1 MINEFNDRGSVGPG
15 VLLAGRV
22 DGRQFTLR
30 PSRDGQARRH
40 PHPRQHPL
48 LTFYPC
54 LPFSPFSQS
63 VIHKRSSVNPKD
75 PHNNP
80 LQAPQPAYLPRAP
93 RASLPRVSEM
103 RQSSWRDQNC
113 PLKLNTY
120 LQMRNSLP
128 LIHATSI
135 LSPPM
140 VRVPLLPNSRCLSAG
155 NRPRW
160 PPTT

>member
-1 MINEFNDRGSVGPG
+1 M
-15 VLLAGRV
+15 LLAGRV

-48 LTFYPC
+48 LTLYSC
-54 LPFSPFSQS
+54 LPFSLFSQG
-63 VIHKRSSVNPKD
+63 VIHKRSFVNPKD

-80 LQAPQPAYLPRAP
+80 LQAPQPAYLPRAL
-93 RASLPRVSEM
+93 RASLHQVSQM
-103 RQSSWRDQNC
+103 RQSCWRVQNY

-120 LQMRNSLP
+120 SQMRNSLP
-128 LIHATSI
+128 LIHAMSI

-140 VRVPLLPNSRCLSAG
+140 VRAPLPRNSRCLSAG
-155 NRPRW
+155 SSLRW

>member
-1 MINEFNDRGSVGPG
+1 

-54 LPFSPFSQS
+54 LPFSLFFQG
-63 VIHKRSSVNPKD
+63 VIHKRSFVNPKD
-75 PHNNP
+75 HHNNP
-80 LQAPQPAYLPRAP
+80 LQPLQPAYLPRAP
-93 RASLPRVSEM
+93 GAFLRQVSQM
-103 RQSSWRDQNC
+103 DQNGWRDQNY
-113 PLKLNTY
+113 PLKLNTC
-120 LQMRNSLP
+120 LQMPNSLP
-128 LIHATSI
+128 SIHILSI
-135 LSPPM
+135 LSLPM
-140 VRVPLLPNSRCLSAG
+140 VRVPPPRNSRCLSAG